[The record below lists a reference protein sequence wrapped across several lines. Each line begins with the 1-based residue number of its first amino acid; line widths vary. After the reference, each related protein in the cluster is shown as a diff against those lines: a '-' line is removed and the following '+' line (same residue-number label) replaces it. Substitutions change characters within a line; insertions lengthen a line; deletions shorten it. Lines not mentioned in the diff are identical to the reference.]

1 MYFLLFFPF
10 FSVLLLW
17 PVAISAAVVKRG
29 STCTVTPLSATPK
42 PRRSTGAVHPT
53 AHRHID
59 WDATSQGSP
68 EPVGPQ
74 WPVPGRYPRLAPSK
88 GSRPPREL
96 RLRTE
101 TLSEHVDDN
110 ADLVDPSLTPRD
122 LAATVDDIPQILDA
136 FKKCGKDGTVIF
148 TEGTFNI
155 RQVMN
160 TTDLSNCT
168 IEIHGKFVWSADN
181 IAYWLRSSYGVTYA
195 GRSTAWLFGG
205 KNVSM
210 RGFGKA
216 LFDGNGQVWIDQNKS
231 NSNQNGRP
239 ISLTVW
245 RGTNIYIDG
254 ITWRQAQFWH
264 TFIAHS
270 QNVTMTNLD
279 MNTTSNSRWS
289 AVNTDGTDTWNSRDI
304 VISNWTVTCGDVSL
318 PPLLPFLPYSGFSN
332 TCQDCIS
339 VKGNSSNVHVSNIVC
354 HESGGMC
361 VGSLGSNSGQPDYV
375 DDVVFEN
382 VTLYHSSNA
391 AWVKTYPGQGHVRN
405 VTFRDIRCNDVNQ
418 PIYVTSCIYSGSNC
432 DGSRLGI
439 SDVRWENVTGT
450 SRYNIAAGMHCSSQV
465 PCTGFSFRDI
475 DIRPKDGGTAK
486 VMCSNIK
493 NQASMGLTCNGAC
506 PGNWPQQL
514 SGNR

>member
-304 VISNWTVTCGDVSL
+304 VYL
-318 PPLLPFLPYSGFSN
+318 QL
-332 TCQDCIS
+332 DC
-339 VKGNSSNVHVSNIVC
+339 
-354 HESGGMC
+354 
-361 VGSLGSNSGQPDYV
+361 
-375 DDVVFEN
+375 
-382 VTLYHSSNA
+382 
-391 AWVKTYPGQGHVRN
+391 
-405 VTFRDIRCNDVNQ
+405 
-418 PIYVTSCIYSGSNC
+418 
-432 DGSRLGI
+432 
-439 SDVRWENVTGT
+439 DVRRCKFASPLTLPA
-450 SRYNIAAGMHCSSQV
+450 IF
-465 PCTGFSFRDI
+465 GF
-475 DIRPKDGGTAK
+475 
-486 VMCSNIK
+486 
-493 NQASMGLTCNGAC
+493 L
-506 PGNWPQQL
+506 
-514 SGNR
+514 